1 MIKANWQPS
10 WVKKQERKKKQLAG
24 QPVPDDNDIDLILP
38 GDYWLRVEKAR
49 AEAEQRRLKAKRS
62 KVKRIFKA
70 FRRLIFEILF

>member
-1 MIKANWQPS
+1 MKANWRPG

-24 QPVPDDNDIDLILP
+24 QVVPDDNDLDLILP

-49 AEAEQRRLKAKRS
+49 AEAEQRRLMAKRS

-70 FRRLIFEILF
+70 FKRLIFEILF